1 MGNWLMFYSTI
12 SKKDLLRKSNIVEPQ
27 VIGDVLSFLL
37 LIVNVTENDGKVVC
51 VKYKRP
57 HYQPVS
63 RILFECFGNCHKEQL
78 G

>member
-1 MGNWLMFYSTI
+1 MVNWLMFYSTI

-51 VKYKRP
+51 VKDERP
-57 HYQPVS
+57 LYLPVS
-63 RILFECFGNCHKEQL
+63 RMSFECFGYCHKEPF